1 MIIGGVEDLAQLDL
15 PEYVKSALKT
25 YIDIKREDEILT
37 FDPDSLKA
45 LIYKKTEDK
54 PSGVT
59 LKSQI
64 TDYLKQKKRMLT
76 HKEKEELA
84 KKLNTSITYINK
96 VIKETWRYEQIGERK
111 TKFQKLIELL
121 RINPDMSEEKLA
133 RILQSSINSVKVMK
147 QRAIREGY
155 ITEEEIIE
163 KRKEIFEKKL
173 NKLKNL
179 LKTPKL

>member
-96 VIKETWRYEQIGERK
+96 VIKETWLS
-111 TKFQKLIELL
+111 LIH
-121 RINPDMSEEKLA
+121 I
-133 RILQSSINSVKVMK
+133 
-147 QRAIREGY
+147 
-155 ITEEEIIE
+155 
-163 KRKEIFEKKL
+163 
-173 NKLKNL
+173 
-179 LKTPKL
+179 